1 MCAYA
6 TTRSIKLASG
16 CNNVAIIGVIGVKSL
31 KLLPMSELDPQTL
44 KLFSEEHLLLNDVVQ
59 EDADLLF
66 LDTYLTDIFKCREC
80 Q

>member
-1 MCAYA
+1 M
-6 TTRSIKLASG
+6 
-16 CNNVAIIGVIGVKSL
+16 
-31 KLLPMSELDPQTL
+31 LPMSELDPQTL

-66 LDTYLTDIFKCREC
+66 LDTYLTDIFKCRES